1 MEYLSSV
8 SILSIKYQVS
18 MHLLG
23 RSEEPVDCGQDAHRP
38 VACVVQVP
46 PLAHGV
52 SPAVACGLV
61 GAGLVE
67 HDAQVG
73 QVEHGQ
79 QPEYQI
85 D

>member
-1 MEYLSSV
+1 
-8 SILSIKYQVS
+8 
-18 MHLLG
+18 MHCLG

-38 VACVVQVP
+38 VAGVVQVP

-52 SPAVACGLV
+52 GPAVACSLV